1 MIRSSQ
7 VIDAPADVV
16 HDVLADVGTWRLWSP
31 HVAAVRGPDG
41 PVAAGWAGQVKPWFG
56 PATTMTVTWSE
67 PGRGIR
73 WHSTAAGH
81 RLDYADLI
89 EPLSAGRC
97 RATMTAEVS
106 GPAGALVEAGVGRL
120 SAYGQ
125 RRRLARLAAL
135 SEYLT
140 RRPAVSGSPPR

>member
-1 MIRSSQ
+1 MIRSVQ

-16 HDVLADVGTWRLWSP
+16 HEVVTDVTAWRLWSP
-31 HVAAVRGPDG
+31 HIVAVEGPAG
-41 PVAAGWAGQVKPWFG
+41 PVAAGWSGRVRPWFG
-56 PATTMTVTWSE
+56 PATTMTVSWSQV
-67 PGRGIR
+67 GRGIR

-89 EPLSAGRC
+89 EPLSPTGC
-97 RATMTAEVS
+97 RVTMTAEVC
-106 GPAGALVEAGVGRL
+106 GPAGAVIETGVGRL

-135 SEYLT
+135 SEYLARHT
-140 RRPAVSGSPPR
+140 A